1 MTAHLPLSR
10 PRMQPQAGDALPDA
24 GEDIRRA
31 QAGDV
36 EAFERLYRGHVGRV
50 HALALRLT
58 ADRARAAELT
68 QDVFVRAWEKLSAFR
83 ADSTF
88 ASWLHRL
95 TVNEM
100 LQEARADRRRRAR
113 HLAAERPDIAPSAG
127 SDARLDLERAIATL
141 PPQARL
147 VFVLHDVEGW
157 RHDEIATLTGN
168 APGTLRAHLHRARRL
183 LMEALGR

>member
-1 MTAHLPLSR
+1 MAAHLSLTRS
-10 PRMQPQAGDALPDA
+10 RMQPLAGDLAPDA
-24 GEDIRRA
+24 GDDVRRA

-36 EAFERLYRGHVGRV
+36 EAFERIYRSHVGRV

-58 ADRARAAELT
+58 GDRAHAVELT
-68 QDVFVRAWEKLSAFR
+68 QDVFVRAWGKLAAFR
-83 ADSTF
+83 GESTF

-95 TVNEM
+95 AVNEL

-113 HLAAERPDIAPSAG
+113 HLAVERPDVAPSAG
-127 SDARLDLERAIATL
+127 SDARLDLERALATL

-157 RHDEIATLTGN
+157 RHDEIAALTGN

-183 LMEALGR
+183 LMEALDR

>member
-1 MTAHLPLSR
+1 MTARLPHPR
-10 PRMQPQAGDALPDA
+10 PRMQPLAGDDA
-24 GEDIRRA
+24 SDARDDVRRA
-31 QAGDV
+31 RAGDV
-36 EAFERLYRGHVGRV
+36 DAFERIYRGHVGRV

-58 ADRARAAELT
+58 GDRAHAAELT
-68 QDVFVRAWEKLSAFR
+68 QDVFVRAWERLAAFR
-83 ADSTF
+83 GESTL

-95 TVNEM
+95 TVNEL
-100 LQEARADRRRRAR
+100 LQEVRADRRRRAR
-113 HLAAERPDIAPSAG
+113 HLAVERPDVAPPAG
-127 SDARLDLERAIATL
+127 SDARLDLERALATL